1 MQNEKFD
8 AKIQAM
14 PLHELR
20 AKIMAY
26 DSFVAMEG
34 PSRDEE
40 YTDEA
45 EDKWMQQNAEALKKM
60 VDEFIPVPAP
70 AALSTE
76 RKSAATGLDQ
86 ATVLKVERN
95 RKQAT
100 LQEVLQ
106 YCKGL
111 DISFADFISDLLD
124 QKQA

>member
-1 MQNEKFD
+1 MRNEKFD

-34 PSRDEE
+34 PNMDGE

-60 VDEFIPVPAP
+60 VDEFIPAP

-76 RKSAATGLDQ
+76 RKSAVTGLDQ
-86 ATVLKVERN
+86 TTVLKVERDRN
-95 RKQAT
+95 QAT

-111 DISFADFISDLLD
+111 DINLTDFISDLLD